1 MIKVLYRLLG
11 IAFLLL
17 QLQAN
22 AQLKLNFKFN
32 KVTPADFDLS
42 KSKFDSSAG
51 AVVIADIG
59 SSWFEGNAKGWFSLI
74 HKKTTRIK
82 ILNKNGFDAAN
93 VQVHLYTNGKD
104 EEKLENLKGYTYN
117 LEDGKVV
124 ETKLDNASIFK
135 DKLSK
140 KYTLRKFTLP
150 AIKEGSIIEYTYTIK
165 SDFIENLQPWEFQG
179 EYPILWSEYE
189 VSIPEFFNYV
199 SLAQGYL
206 EFSGRTQS

>member
-104 EEKLENLKGYTYN
+104 EEKKRVGNLIFLLQGGPKKVAFFYFLGSGN
-117 LEDGKVV
+117 L
-124 ETKLDNASIFK
+124 
-135 DKLSK
+135 
-140 KYTLRKFTLP
+140 
-150 AIKEGSIIEYTYTIK
+150 
-165 SDFIENLQPWEFQG
+165 
-179 EYPILWSEYE
+179 
-189 VSIPEFFNYV
+189 FF
-199 SLAQGYL
+199 
-206 EFSGRTQS
+206 

>member
-82 ILNKNGFDAAN
+82 ILNKNGKFITHVAVKYFFACN
-93 VQVHLYTNGKD
+93 KKMFVKCIR
-104 EEKLENLKGYTYN
+104 
-117 LEDGKVV
+117 
-124 ETKLDNASIFK
+124 IF
-135 DKLSK
+135 L
-140 KYTLRKFTLP
+140 
-150 AIKEGSIIEYTYTIK
+150 
-165 SDFIENLQPWEFQG
+165 FIVF
-179 EYPILWSEYE
+179 
-189 VSIPEFFNYV
+189 
-199 SLAQGYL
+199 
-206 EFSGRTQS
+206 